1 MKLWKNLSNRLDAV
15 ADVMAAKPC
24 MQGCVGKTLLS
35 IPRTPGNLITAVI
48 LAIGLLITIGRF
60 GFGLGAVTNLDDNNP
75 WGIWIAFD
83 LLCGVALAA
92 GGYVTSSACYL
103 FGMKRYHSAVRPA
116 ILTAFL
122 GYAFVVVALL
132 YDVGQPWRLPYPLL
146 VSQGTTSLLFEV
158 GLCVGI
164 YLTVLF
170 IEWSPVGLEWLL
182 GMKDAPCW
190 LVRLRPRMHTIRK
203 AVLCFTIPLTILGVV
218 LSTMHQSS
226 LGALFLIAPSKMH
239 PLWYSPFMPV
249 FFFISS
255 MVAGLS
261 MVIFEGTLSHK
272 ALHNKMDETHLREAD
287 GVVFGFGRAASFV
300 LSGYFIIKVLDT
312 TMDNDWHYLA
322 SGYGAWFAVE
332 MVGFVLLPAFLYA
345 LGVREKNIT
354 LIRVASVFGVLGIV
368 VNRFNVCLV
377 AFNWQL
383 DSADRYFPS
392 ISEVFLSIFI
402 VTLIVTAYRF
412 VCSKMPVLYEHP
424 DFKDAH

>member
-1 MKLWKNLSNRLDAV
+1 MSQHQIVIPTKDKLFNLGEFSLR
-15 ADVMAAKPC
+15 
-24 MQGCVGKTLLS
+24 
-35 IPRTPGNLITAVI
+35 RPGNMITAVI
-48 LAIGLLITIGRF
+48 LVVGFVLTFIRFTQGIGSI
-60 GFGLGAVTNLDDNNP
+60 TNLSDTMP
-75 WGIWIAFD
+75 WGMWIGFD
-83 LLCGVALAA
+83 LLCGVCLAA
-92 GGYVTSSACYL
+92 GGYFTTVACYVM
-103 FGMKRYHSAVRPA
+103 GMKHFHSAVRPA
-116 ILTAFL
+116 VTTAFL
-122 GYAFVVVALL
+122 GYAFVVFALL
-132 YDVGQPWRLPYPLL
+132 YDLGHPLRLPYMFFFP
-146 VSQGTTSLLFEV
+146 GTTSVLFEV
-158 GLCVGI
+158 GLCVAT

-300 LSGYFIIKVLDT
+300 LIGYFIIKVLDT